1 MRKRTMLVLFI
12 FVFAVAWCLTA
23 YAADSGGTG
32 NGWTDFWNGVGGFI
46 HNAMPWN
53 WGKSSS

>member
-1 MRKRTMLVLFI
+1 MRKRMLLVVFI
-12 FVFAVAWCLTA
+12 LAIAVAWSFAA
-23 YAADSGGTG
+23 YAADGGSAG

-53 WGKSSS
+53 WGKSS